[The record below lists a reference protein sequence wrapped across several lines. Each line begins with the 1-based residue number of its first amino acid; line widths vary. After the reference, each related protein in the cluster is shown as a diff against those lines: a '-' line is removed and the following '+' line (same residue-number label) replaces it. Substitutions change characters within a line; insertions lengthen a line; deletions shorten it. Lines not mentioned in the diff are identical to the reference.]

1 MTMPNFLIIGA
12 QKAGTTSLYQYLDQH
27 PQIYMSPIKEPNFF
41 ATEGDIPD
49 PRRPS
54 VNDIEAYRELFRGV
68 SHEKAV
74 GEASPWYLYSQRA
87 PGRIKHHV
95 PDARLIAILRDP
107 VERAYSQFLHFVRDG
122 REPITD
128 FSQALDR
135 EEMRVRENLAA
146 GYVTGSRGASGAY
159 IGRGYYYAQLRRYF
173 ELFDEDQIKVFLSE
187 DLRDDPTGT
196 LQETF
201 RFLGVDDGFV
211 PVAEKNYNVSG
222 IPKSRLLHTFLTKP
236 HALKRF
242 LRHLKVYLPPELR
255 VHIADN
261 LAYVRNRNFVEPP
274 QLPLDA
280 RRRLV
285 EVYREDIL
293 QLQELIGRDL
303 SGWLEYDRVGILGGN
318 RG

>member
-12 QKAGTTSLYQYLDQH
+12 QKAGTTSLYHYLDQH

-41 ATEGDIPD
+41 STEGDKPD

-68 SHEKAV
+68 SNEKAI
-74 GEASPWYLYSQRA
+74 GEASPWYLYSLRA
-87 PGRIKHHV
+87 PGRIKYHV

-128 FSQALDR
+128 FVQALDS
-135 EEMRVRENLAA
+135 EEMRVRKNLEA
-146 GYVTGSRGASGAY
+146 GYVTDRGASGAY
-159 IGRGYYYAQLRRYF
+159 IGRGFYYAQLRRYF

-187 DLRDDPTGT
+187 DLRNDPTGT
-196 LQETF
+196 LQDAF
-201 RFLGVDDGFV
+201 RFLGVDDDFV
-211 PVAEKNYNVSG
+211 PAARKNYNVSG
-222 IPKSRLLHTFLTKP
+222 IPKNRLLHTFLTKP

-242 LRHLKVYLPPELR
+242 LRRLKVYLPSELR
-255 VHIADN
+255 VRIADN
-261 LAYVRNRNFVEPP
+261 LAYVRNRNFVEVP

-280 RRRLV
+280 RGRLV

-293 QLQELIGRDL
+293 QLQELIQRDL
-303 SGWLEYDRVGILGGN
+303 SGWLEYDRDGVMGGI